1 MLYYIYRKGIE
12 IMKYQ
17 YRLMIID
24 QKGQKILFVHSFN
37 SDEEMREQLS
47 EWYPCCKILSLARF
61 NSYDTKE

>member
-47 EWYPCCKILSLARF
+47 EWYTCCKILSLARF
-61 NSYDTKE
+61 NNYDTKE